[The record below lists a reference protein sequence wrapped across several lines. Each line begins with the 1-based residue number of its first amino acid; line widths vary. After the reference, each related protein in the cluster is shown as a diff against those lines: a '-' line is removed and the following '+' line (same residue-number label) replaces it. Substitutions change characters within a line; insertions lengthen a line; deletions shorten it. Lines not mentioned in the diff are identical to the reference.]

1 MNVLRSVVLAAGKG
15 TRMKSALPKVLFP
28 VCGRPLCAWPI
39 DAARAAGAGVVAVVG
54 HGAEQV
60 TAVLRELY
68 PDGGVTTALQAE
80 QKGTGHAVMQA
91 LPALDG
97 YEGTVL
103 LLYGDTPLVT
113 AEGLR
118 ALVDR
123 KGAAPLA
130 LWTTRVPDPTGYGRI
145 LRDDEGRL
153 LRIVEQKDASDVEK
167 KIDEVNPGI
176 YAVDAA
182 FLRRALSS
190 LTTKNAQGEYYLT
203 DLVEIARRE
212 GHDVASLQVDAEQT
226 MGVNDRAQLAE
237 AGAVLRRRIARRLM
251 VEGVSIVDP
260 ATVYVDAGAHV
271 DVDAVLEPGVALRG
285 ATKIGAGAVIGQG
298 SVLVDT
304 VVAPG
309 ARVQPY
315 SVCEGAVVGPNA
327 VVGPFSRLRPGA
339 DVGEDAHVGNF
350 VEVKKTK
357 LGKGAKANHL
367 AYLGD
372 SEIGEKTNVGAG
384 TITCNYDGYGKY
396 ATKIGANVFVGSNST
411 LVAPLVLGDGAYV
424 AAGSTVT
431 REVPGDALAIGRGK
445 QENKDGYAAKLRA
458 RAKQRAGK

>member
-1 MNVLRSVVLAAGKG
+1 MNALRSVVLAAGKG

-28 VCGRPLCAWPI
+28 LCGRPLCAWPV
-39 DAARAAGAGVVAVVG
+39 DAARAAGADVVVVVG
-54 HGAEQV
+54 HGADQV
-60 TAVLRELY
+60 KARLAELY
-68 PDGGVTTALQAE
+68 PDGRVTTALQAE

-91 LPALDG
+91 LPALAG
-97 YEGTVL
+97 YDGTVL

-113 AEGLR
+113 ADGLR
-118 ALVDR
+118 ALAEK

-130 LWTTRVPDPTGYGRI
+130 LWTTRLPDPTGYGRI
-145 LRDDEGRL
+145 LRDDQGRL
-153 LRIVEQKDASDVEK
+153 IRIVEQKDASDVERR
-167 KIDEVNPGI
+167 IDEVNPGI

-190 LTTKNAQGEYYLT
+190 LTTQNAQGEYYLT
-203 DLVEIARRE
+203 DLIEIARRE
-212 GHDVASLQVDAEQT
+212 GHDVVTLTVDAEST

-237 AGAVLRRRIARRLM
+237 AGAVLRRRVARRLM
-251 VEGVSIVDP
+251 IDGVSIVDP
-260 ATVYVDAGAHV
+260 ASVYVDAGVQV
-271 DVDAVLEPGVALRG
+271 DADAVLEPGVSLRG
-285 ATKIGAGAVIGQG
+285 ATRIGAGAIVGHG

-304 VVAPG
+304 VVAAG

-315 SVCEGAVVGPNA
+315 SVCEGAVVGVNA

-339 DVGEDAHVGNF
+339 DVGEEAHVGNF
-350 VEVKKTK
+350 VEVKKTR

-372 SEIGEKTNVGAG
+372 SDVGAKTNIGAG

-396 ATKIGANVFVGSNST
+396 GTTIGEGVFVGSNST

-431 REVPGDALAIGRGK
+431 KDVAPDALAIGRGK

-458 RAKQRAGK
+458 RAKAKAGK